1 MSNTLSVALPS
12 LPVTEVLPDIANTLS
27 QHDRLLL
34 KAPTGAGKT
43 TLVPLYLLDAAWRG
57 DGKILML
64 EPRRLA
70 TRAAASRMAQLLNEP
85 VGKTVGYRM
94 QLDSKTSGETRI
106 EVITEG
112 ILTRMLQHDPALSG
126 VSLVI
131 FDEFHERSLQAD
143 LGLALALQSQQGYRE
158 PDDPL
163 KLLVM
168 SATLDTPGLA
178 ELLDCPVISSEGRSY
193 PVTVH
198 YNERPL
204 PPGDVRAACDHM
216 VDTISQVIL
225 QEEGNLLAF
234 LPGSAEIRRV
244 ADGIQGKGLPA
255 HIDVYP
261 LHGSLSQAE
270 QDQAIQPS
278 PSGRRKIVLASAIA
292 ETSLTI
298 DGIRLVVD
306 AGLMRLPR
314 FDPRTGM
321 TRLDT
326 IRVSKA
332 SADQR
337 KGRAGRLTPGKCYR
351 LWTEHE
357 HQQLLPFSPPEIA
370 DADLAPVVLELLNW
384 GMSDCDEPDWV
395 TSPPKAAV
403 EQGCQLLQALG
414 AIEYKSH
421 RWVIT
426 SHGLAMAETG
436 LHPRLAH
443 MVLTA
448 RRQGLDYL
456 AAQLC
461 VLLTEKDPVR
471 GYASERPLDIRLRLA
486 LLDGEPVPGLS
497 IDQPAVKQLRRLS
510 DRWAR
515 RLQAKKPV
523 AYPTEAIATLL
534 ACAYPDRIARRKAQ
548 SGQFLLSAGQG
559 VAVPD
564 HDPLA
569 ASEYLVIPSLGGQRK
584 QSNATA
590 FLAGELQ
597 PEQISALYP
606 ERLET
611 HDSIRWDKSTKS
623 VVANREVHFGALVL
637 ERQPLASPSAEAIST
652 ALIDGI
658 RQTGLHTLP
667 WTRESEQMRQ
677 RICCVAQ
684 FGQGWPDVTETAL
697 LQSLESWLAPFL
709 SGMTKLDHLKKIDLV
724 ACLKALLD
732 WQSQQQLE
740 REAPERLKVPSGSQI
755 RIDYSNP
762 AEPRLSVKLQELFG
776 LLETPVICSG
786 KLPVTIELLSPAM
799 RPVQTT
805 RDLKNFWNTTYY
817 DVKKDLKGRYPK
829 HYWPDDPFTAVAT
842 HRVKPDRQR

>member
-1 MSNTLSVALPS
+1 MSNTAFTTLPS
-12 LPVTEVLPDIANTLS
+12 LPVTEVLPDIANALS
-27 QHDRLLL
+27 LHDRLLL

-43 TLVPLYLLDAAWRG
+43 TLVPLYLLNTAWRG
-57 DGKILML
+57 DGRILVL

-94 QLDSKTSGETRI
+94 QLDSKTSRDTRI

-112 ILTRMLQHDPALSG
+112 ILTRMLQDDPALSG
-126 VSLVI
+126 IGLVI

-178 ELLDCPVISSEGRSY
+178 ELLDCPVINSEGRSY

-198 YNERPL
+198 YSERPL
-204 PPGDVRAACDHM
+204 PPGDIRAICDNM
-216 VDTISQVIL
+216 VNTIRQVI
-225 QEEGNLLAF
+225 QEEEGNLLAF
-234 LPGSAEIRRV
+234 LPGYTEIRHV
-244 ADGIQGKGLPA
+244 ADGLQNRGLPDG
-255 HIDVYP
+255 IDVYP
-261 LHGSLSQAE
+261 LHGSLSQTE

-278 PSGRRKIVLASAIA
+278 PAGRRKIVLASAIA

-298 DGIRLVVD
+298 EGIRLVVD

-326 IRVSKA
+326 TRVSKA

-337 KGRAGRLTPGKCYR
+337 KGRAGRLTSGTCYR
-351 LWTEHE
+351 LWTEQE
-357 HQQLLPFSPPEIA
+357 HQQLLRFSPPEIT

-395 TSPPKAAV
+395 TPPPKAAV
-403 EQGCQLLQALG
+403 EQGCKLLEALG
-414 AIEYKSH
+414 AVEYKH
-421 RWVIT
+421 QRWLIT
-426 SHGLAMAETG
+426 QHGRAMAQTG

-448 RRQGLDYL
+448 RQRGLDYL

-486 LLDGEPVPGLS
+486 LLDGESVPGLN
-497 IDQPAVKQLRRLS
+497 IDKAAAKYLQKLTDQ
-510 DRWAR
+510 WAR
-515 RLQAKKPV
+515 RLQAGKPTN
-523 AYPTEAIATLL
+523 YKTDAIATLL
-534 ACAYPDRIARRKAQ
+534 ACAYPDRIARRRAQ

-564 HDPLA
+564 HDPLS
-569 ASEYLVIPSLGGQRK
+569 ASEYLVIPTLGGQRK
-584 QSNATA
+584 QSNARA
-590 FLAGELQ
+590 FLACEIQ
-597 PEQISALYP
+597 SEHITDLYP
-606 ERLET
+606 DRLEMD
-611 HDSIRWDKSTKS
+611 DSIHWDKSTKS
-623 VVANREVHFGALVL
+623 VVANRETRFGAIILA
-637 ERQPLASPSAEAIST
+637 RQSLASPPAEAICT

-658 RQTGLHTLP
+658 RQSGLRVLP
-667 WTRESEQMRQ
+667 WTQDSEQLRQ
-677 RICCVAQ
+677 RIRCIAQ
-684 FGQGWPDVTETAL
+684 FETDWPDATEAAL
-697 LQSLESWLAPFL
+697 LLSLEDWLASFL
-709 SGMTKLDHLKKIDLV
+709 TGMTQFDHLKKLDLV
-724 ACLKALLD
+724 TCLKTLLD
-732 WQSQQQLE
+732 WPAQQQLE
-740 REAPERLKVPSGSQI
+740 KEVPERLKVPSGSHI
-755 RIDYSNP
+755 RIDYTNP

-776 LLETPVICSG
+776 LQETPVICSG

-805 RDLKNFWNTTYY
+805 RDLKNFWKTTYHE
-817 DVKKDLKGRYPK
+817 VKKDLKGRYPK
-829 HYWPDDPFTAVAT
+829 HYWPDDPFTAIAT
-842 HRVKPDRQR
+842 HRVRPDK

>member
-1 MSNTLSVALPS
+1 MSNTLSSTLPS
-12 LPVTEVLPDIANTLS
+12 LPVTEVLPDIAHALS

-85 VGKTVGYRM
+85 IGKTVGYRM

-178 ELLDCPVISSEGRSY
+178 ELLDCPVIHSEGRSY

-198 YNERPL
+198 YSERPL
-204 PPGDVRAACDHM
+204 PPGDIRAACDCM
-216 VDTISQVIL
+216 VDTIRQVIHE
-225 QEEGNLLAF
+225 EEGHLLAF
-234 LPGSAEIRRV
+234 LPGTAEIRRV
-244 ADGIQGKGLPA
+244 ADRLQDYGLPA
-255 HIDVYP
+255 HVDVYP
-261 LHGSLSQAE
+261 LHGSLSQSE

-278 PSGRRKIVLASAIA
+278 PAGRRKIVLTSAIA

-298 DGIRLVVD
+298 EGIRLVVD
-306 AGLMRLPR
+306 AGLMRIPR

-321 TRLDT
+321 TQLDT

-337 KGRAGRLTPGKCYR
+337 KGRAGRLTSGKCYR
-351 LWTEHE
+351 LWTEQE
-357 HQQLLPFSPPEIA
+357 HQQLLPFSPPEIT

-384 GMSDCDEPDWV
+384 GMSDCDEPNWV
-395 TSPPKAAV
+395 TAPPKAAV
-403 EQGCQLLQALG
+403 EQGYQLLETLG
-414 AIEYKSH
+414 AIEHKHH
-421 RWVIT
+421 RLSIT
-426 SHGLAMAETG
+426 PHGRAMVETG

-443 MVLTA
+443 MVLIA
-448 RRQGLDYL
+448 RQQGQDYL

-486 LLDGEPVPGLS
+486 LLDGEPVSGLS
-497 IDQPAVKQLRRLS
+497 VDQPAVKQMRRLTA
-510 DRWAR
+510 RWAR
-515 RLQAKKPV
+515 RLQAKRPA
-523 AYPTEAIATLL
+523 AYRTETIATLL
-534 ACAYPDRIARRKAQ
+534 ACAYPDRIARRRAQ

-559 VAVPD
+559 AAVPD
-564 HDPLA
+564 HDPLS
-569 ASEYLVIPSLGGQRK
+569 ASDYLVIPALGGQRK

-590 FLAGELQ
+590 FLACALQ

-606 ERLET
+606 DRLET
-611 HDSIRWDKSTKS
+611 HDNIGWDKSTKS
-623 VVANREVHFGALVL
+623 VIANREIRFGALVL
-637 ERQPLASPSAEAIST
+637 ERQPLASPPAEAMST
-652 ALIDGI
+652 ALIEGI
-658 RQTGLHTLP
+658 RQTGLQALP
-667 WTRESEQMRQ
+667 WTRESEQIRQ

-684 FGQGWPDVTETAL
+684 FEPSWPDVTEAAL
-697 LQSLESWLAPFL
+697 LQSLEDWLAPFL
-709 SGMTKLDHLKKIDLV
+709 TGMTKLDHLKKIDLI

-732 WQSQQQLE
+732 WSSQQHLE
-740 REAPERLKVPSGSQI
+740 QEAPDRFKVPSGSQI

-762 AEPRLSVKLQELFG
+762 ADPRLSVKLQELFG

-805 RDLKNFWNTTYY
+805 RDLKNFWHTTYHE
-817 DVKKDLKGRYPK
+817 VKKDLKGRYPK

-842 HRVKPDRQR
+842 HRVHPDKQR